1 MQSSVTG
8 LTYIFMIISLQWKL
22 MKIDTATEVLA
33 TNKKSKNQQ
42 NKNLIVSLLELMKR
56 DLDIFRTINEIF
68 RHIK

>member
-1 MQSSVTG
+1 
-8 LTYIFMIISLQWKL
+8 
-22 MKIDTATEVLA
+22 MKMDTATEVLA

-42 NKNLIVSLLELMKR
+42 NKNLIVSLLELVKR